1 MSSSKPTNQPR
12 PKGNPNVT
20 PGVEDPADQPSGV
33 AEMGGQSVGSTRKDE
48 KKKPR

>member
-1 MSSSKPTNQPR
+1 MPKSKPADQPR

-20 PGVEDPADQPSGV
+20 PGEENPADHASGV
-33 AEMGGQSVGSTRKDE
+33 AEMGGQGLGSSRKDE